1 MHKCIGH
8 NENGSKKQVHSNK
21 WMHKKS
27 EWSHTSYSKVYLK
40 SLEQK

>member
-1 MHKCIGH
+1 MVLRNKFTAISGCI
-8 NENGSKKQVHSNK
+8 
-21 WMHKKS
+21 KKS